1 VKIGIYNFRVPIFQP
16 QKRCPKAAATATFAA
31 AAAAA
36 AAAVA
41 AFAAMVM
48 QSSA

>member
-36 AAAVA
+36 AVA